1 VLCELCGEKG
11 NTMPKITKINHIA
24 VAVSDIDASLAFWR
38 DALGLELAELRDVPA
53 EAAQI
58 AFLPVGGTEVELVRP
73 TTDDSGLAKYIA
85 KRGEGLHHLCLET
98 DDIEAM
104 LAQLKEKGIQLINES
119 PRTGADGKKYA
130 FIHPKSTGGVLVE
143 LYQV

>member
-1 VLCELCGEKG
+1 
-11 NTMPKITKINHIA
+11 MASITKINHIA
-24 VAVSDIDASLAFWR
+24 VAVSDIEFSLTFWR

-73 TTDDSGLAKYIA
+73 TTEDSGLAKYIA

-143 LYQV
+143 LYQLSVNSIQ